1 MQIVTT
7 REFRSNQSKFLNEA
21 RMGKDVILTS
31 RIGSFRIVPISEN
44 DSIVNKEIRSSL
56 EEVKAHIEGKTNLPL
71 AKDLK
76 F

>member
-56 EEVKAHIEGKTNLPL
+56 EEVKAHIEGETDLPL